1 MVHRRTGRVGHIH
14 REETGASSVSGRVAG
29 PSASA
34 VTMAT
39 VSLRRG
45 PPPLPWDF
53 KLLPFPLG
61 PGGWR
66 PSRAAKA
73 VYVAYYILPLP
84 PFLQQQ
90 QQLRSKG
97 HTASSHVSHTNTH
110 THWTRTLGKSKK
122 GSAADEFDFFLLL
135 FTRVLYYIVAAD
147 AAAVV
152 ITYTYSEFVRGW
164 E

>member
-1 MVHRRTGRVGHIH
+1 MHRRTGRVGHSH

-66 PSRAAKA
+66 PPRAAKA

-90 QQLRSKG
+90 QQPRSKG
-97 HTASSHVSHTNTH
+97 HTASSHVSHTNTLDADF
-110 THWTRTLGKSKK
+110 REKQK
-122 GSAADEFDFFLLL
+122 GLCCRRIRFFSPAFHSRIILYSCCCSC
-135 FTRVLYYIVAAD
+135 YYI
-147 AAAVV
+147 
-152 ITYTYSEFVRGW
+152 YL
-164 E
+164 